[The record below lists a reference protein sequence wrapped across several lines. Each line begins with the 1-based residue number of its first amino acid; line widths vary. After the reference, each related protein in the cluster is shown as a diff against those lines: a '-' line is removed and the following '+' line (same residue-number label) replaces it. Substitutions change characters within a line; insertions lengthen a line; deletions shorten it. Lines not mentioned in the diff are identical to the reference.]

1 MTPGASKGR
10 KQYRERSNKRA
21 AEWPRCLANDEPK
34 SLLSDCVSCRD
45 SSPTG
50 MTVRII
56 HRWGVHAMGVDE
68 TLQALSAEWVQRRKT
83 ASIEQKEDAP
93 WGTRP
98 LPNCRL
104 TCCLPARG
112 EAESHQIGH
121 YYSFPGPP

>member
-56 HRWGVHAMGVDE
+56 HRWGVNDMGVDE
-68 TLQALSAEWVQRRKT
+68 PRQAVSAKWVQQKKT
-83 ASIEQKEDAP
+83 ASIKQKEDGPGGA
-93 WGTRP
+93 GP

-104 TCCLPARG
+104 TGWLPAGG
-112 EAESHQIGH
+112 EAESHKIGL
-121 YYSFPGPP
+121 YYSFRGPP

>member
-56 HRWGVHAMGVDE
+56 HRWGVHAIGVDE
-68 TLQALSAEWVQRRKT
+68 TLHTLLAEMGKTKKNCIYRTKRGRALGN
-83 ASIEQKEDAP
+83 ASSPE
-93 WGTRP
+93 
-98 LPNCRL
+98 
-104 TCCLPARG
+104 LPADLLV
-112 EAESHQIGH
+112 A
-121 YYSFPGPP
+121 